1 MLIPIQISL
10 YGIAPSNTLDH
21 AIRDKA
27 TKLERIYDR
36 VAGCRVVLSVD
47 ARRER
52 QARQFS
58 VHVGI
63 KVPGGEIAVTHEHD
77 ANVHVALRDAFAAA
91 RRKLEDYA
99 REKRAPSATSAPE
112 RSSLPACCA

>member
-1 MLIPIQISL
+1 MLIPVQISL
-10 YGIAPSNTLDH
+10 YGIAPTNALDH
-21 AIRDKA
+21 AIRDRA
-27 TKLERIYDR
+27 TKLERIYER
-36 VAGCRVVLSVD
+36 IAGCGVVLSAD

-52 QARQFS
+52 QAKRFS
-58 VHVGI
+58 VRVGI

-99 REKRAPSATSAPE
+99 REKRAANATSARE